1 MIVKDSVVN
10 IVQRKKIVTIIY
22 CQIHKGQDFSNRVTV
37 KVKLLS
43 HVWLFAT
50 SRTVGQQAPP
60 SMGFPRQEY
69 WSGDFFL
76 QGRKNTGVGISF
88 SRGSSRPKDQTRVSR
103 IASRHFNLW
112 ATRETLS
119 IRINAYKMFDM
130 KILHWQTKTVFPC
143 LLMWGRYSQKSVGC
157 SVKLMEV
164 LDTFSI
170 PGQESK
176 Y

>member
-1 MIVKDSVVN
+1 MKDSVVN

-50 SRTVGQQAPP
+50 SWTVGQQAPP

-69 WSGDFFL
+69 
-76 QGRKNTGVGISF
+76 ISF
-88 SRGSSRPKDQTRVSR
+88 SRGSSRPTDQTRVSR
-103 IASRHFNLW
+103 IASRRFNLW

-119 IRINAYKMFDM
+119 IRVNAYKMFDM

-143 LLMWGRYSQKSVGC
+143 LLMWGRCSQKSVGC

-176 Y
+176 D